1 MNTSKIVMKLRGRE
15 AIAWAAAN
23 GRTTVYKYA
32 DPVDGARR
40 VSLSE
45 AEEIAKED
53 PSLIRVAIQEKQNE
67 QQN

>member
-15 AIAWAAAN
+15 AIAWAARS
-23 GRTTVYKYA
+23 GRTSVLKYA

-45 AEEIAKED
+45 AQEIARED
-53 PSLIRVAIQEKQNE
+53 PSLIWVAIL
-67 QQN
+67 

>member
-1 MNTSKIVMKLRGRE
+1 MKLRGRE

-45 AEEIAKED
+45 ADEIARED
-53 PSLIRVAIQEKQNE
+53 PSLIRVAIL
-67 QQN
+67 

>member
-1 MNTSKIVMKLRGRE
+1 MKLRGRE

-23 GRTTVYKYA
+23 GRASVYKCA

-45 AEEIAKED
+45 AEEIARED